1 MGAFVNDDETTQEGD
16 LANWQAFCLAY
27 YNPILRALKLLR
39 VPEGEVDDLAHSFLL
54 KVVEKNYLESY
65 RAFQEKE
72 ARDGRRARFRTY
84 LYRSLQHHVCDF
96 HRKRNFDGK
105 SPRVV
110 SGAAEELVAEPE
122 STLHPDAI
130 FALDVLHQALH
141 ALRRHCER
149 SGKAHFW
156 VFFEET
162 LLANEFRGRR
172 GKTRRELLEAF
183 PDFDPQRLDNSLT
196 TAKRAFRRF
205 VEDVIPRGL
214 RDEVRP
220 GERFDEWMAIL
231 RDSNAS
237 QFNLLHLAYRVMPF
251 LAADMSQTAS
261 AELLVN
267 SHPGSIPAS
276 AYEEPVL
283 VPDDDE
289 LSILL
294 GFHLELPLTEMLD
307 ASELTKYI
315 PPSNALWSF
324 ARAKSA
330 KNPSTP
336 RPARPLCLL
345 TLIDPTPAE
354 AEALA
359 QADLVGLLT
368 RLKLLAKQLRHR
380 PDHAVPEIFAQLLYT
395 LVNVLALIRCGVDL
409 HTVGAES
416 LARNVRWFQQ
426 QTWLDDRLRP
436 VFVQALESLQSAPAI
451 ATNHARGDKSPE

>member
-1 MGAFVNDDETTQEGD
+1 MAAFVDDGDTTREGD
-16 LANWQAFCLAY
+16 LANWQNFCLAY

-65 RAFQEKE
+65 RSFQEKE

-84 LYRSLQHHVCDF
+84 LYRSLQNHVRDF
-96 HRKRNFDGK
+96 YRKSASDGRNR
-105 SPRVV
+105 RVEN
-110 SGAAEELVAEPE
+110 GAFEQLAAEPE
-122 STLHPDAI
+122 TTLHPDTI
-130 FALDVLHQALH
+130 FALDVLHQALQ

-149 SGKAHFW
+149 TGKAHFW

-172 GKTRRELLEAF
+172 GKTRRELLDAF
-183 PDFDPQRLDNSLT
+183 PDVDPQRLDNSLT

-251 LAADMSQTAS
+251 LAPDMSQTAS
-261 AELLVN
+261 AELLVR
-267 SHPGSIPAS
+267 SRFGAAAAS

-283 VPDDDE
+283 VPDEDE

-294 GFHLELPLTEMLD
+294 GFHLELSLTEMLD
-307 ASELTKYI
+307 PSELTKYI

-324 ARAKSA
+324 ARARFPRKR
-330 KNPSTP
+330 STP
-336 RPARPLCLL
+336 QPARQLCLL
-345 TLIDPTPAE
+345 TLVEPTPGE
-354 AEALA
+354 AEALLEV
-359 QADLVGLLT
+359 DLVGLLT

-395 LVNVLALIRCGVDL
+395 LVNVLAMLRCKVDL
-409 HTVGAES
+409 HTVGSAS
-416 LARNVRWFQQ
+416 LARNVRWFQRQ
-426 QTWLDDRLRP
+426 SWLDERLRP
-436 VFVQALESLQSAPAI
+436 LFDIALQSLESAPASVADNAKI
-451 ATNHARGDKSPE
+451 G